1 VLASKLSTNAKFQN
15 FQELNSR
22 TFQGF
27 SSTFKH
33 LICFQALLR
42 ALKFLFQIQAF
53 SRISQARYEPCAA
66 ERRVA
71 INQYLLLAGPT
82 AADMQQ
88 WNAAGE
94 WDRQTDQCYTATQS
108 VNKQRSLQQ

>member
-1 VLASKLSTNAKFQN
+1 M
-15 FQELNSR
+15 
-22 TFQGF
+22 F
-27 SSTFKH
+27 SSTFKG
-33 LICFQALLR
+33 LEVFIPN
-42 ALKFLFQIQAF
+42 QAF

-94 WDRQTDQCYTATQS
+94 WDRQTDQCHTATQS